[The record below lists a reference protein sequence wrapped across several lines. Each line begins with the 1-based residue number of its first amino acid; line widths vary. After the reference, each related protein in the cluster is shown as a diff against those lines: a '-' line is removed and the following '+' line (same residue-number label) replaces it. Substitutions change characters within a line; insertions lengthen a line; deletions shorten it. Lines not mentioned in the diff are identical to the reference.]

1 MSSMNG
7 GSQACSSRKSSEE
20 GFTVLVAIFLLAL
33 LTLSLAIALPKV
45 TREIQRDREL
55 EAMHRGKQYTR
66 AIQLYYRKF
75 HRYPPNI
82 EALVNT
88 DDIRFLR
95 KRYVDPISRK
105 DDWRPIFFG
114 QNKLPTAIGFFGMT
128 LSGMPIAP
136 ISSDMNGSSGPAGGS
151 SASSGLSGSSSA
163 FGSSSGLSG
172 NSSAFGS
179 SSGLSGGSGTFGS
192 SGGLS
197 GNSGAFGSSGG
208 LSGSNSGFG
217 SSSGLSGS
225 NSSDTQ
231 SFGNTA
237 LIGVT
242 IPNEKRSMLVY
253 KRQQQYDMWEFTY
266 DPIMDSP
273 VMPGGGDGA
282 TSMMPNSGGLGGS
295 PSSPFGT
302 TTNSPFGSNTNP
314 PLSSQ
319 PSTGAA
325 SNGP

>member
-1 MSSMNG
+1 MAR
-7 GSQACSSRKSSEE
+7 ACSPRKPSEE

-33 LTLSLAIALPKV
+33 LTLSLAIAVPRITK
-45 TREIQRDREL
+45 EIQREREL

-82 EALVNT
+82 DALVNT
-88 DDIRFLR
+88 NDIRFLR
-95 KRYVDPISRK
+95 KRYIDPISRK

-128 LSGMPIAP
+128 LSGLPIAP
-136 ISSDMNGSSGPAGGS
+136 IGSDANGTTGAAGGS
-151 SASSGLSGSSSA
+151 SASSGLSGSSGA

-172 NSSAFGS
+172 S
-179 SSGLSGGSGTFGS
+179 
-192 SGGLS
+192 
-197 GNSGAFGSSGG
+197 SGAFGSNGG
-208 LSGSNSGFG
+208 LSGSSGGFG

-225 NSSDTQ
+225 SGGFGSSGGLSSSSSSDTQ

-242 IPNEKRSMLVY
+242 IPNEKHSMLVY

-266 DPIMDSP
+266 DPIVDSP
-273 VMPGGGDGA
+273 TMPGGGAGGLGGA
-282 TSMMPNSGGLGGS
+282 SAAPSSGGLGGLAPSPGGIGGFAPS
-295 PSSPFGT
+295 PSGTTPNSPFGT
-302 TTNSPFGSNTNP
+302 NSN
-314 PLSSQ
+314 Q
-319 PSTGAA
+319 PSQ
-325 SNGP
+325 SPQQ